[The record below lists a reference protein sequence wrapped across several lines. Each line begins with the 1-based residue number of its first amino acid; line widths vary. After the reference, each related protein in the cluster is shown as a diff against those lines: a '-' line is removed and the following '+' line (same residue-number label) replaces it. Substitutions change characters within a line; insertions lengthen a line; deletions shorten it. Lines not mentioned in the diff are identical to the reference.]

1 VLEGDLSDFS
11 LPEVL
16 QLLAFTSKSGRLTL
30 RDGTRRGRID
40 VRDGR
45 VLDVSADA
53 SRLPVARRLLGVGLL
68 DADRLRALLA
78 ARDELPTD
86 HDLVELLLSEDGDER
101 RGAADELRAV
111 LRDQHIDAAAEL
123 LRWHE
128 GDFRFDASVLVPD
141 EGSTADVA
149 GLMEE
154 VHERATAAEELEA
167 RLGDSDQRIA
177 IRRPD
182 DDVTVPAEGWALL
195 ALVDGRR
202 TVDDVVR
209 LSGIGDFAARRALVQ
224 LLDLG
229 VVTVDADAGEVTD
242 DELVA
247 AHALL
252 SDFEAVLGGA
262 VPAAA
267 AAGVPVEAPPPAV
280 ELDAG
285 LEVDGAAAVDGD
297 GVEGVGRHDDDAEV
311 AEVAEVAGA
320 SETDLEPAVADD
332 DGRVPAAS
340 VTEEP
345 GADEAAAGG
354 DEEASVSALRTK
366 VRPER
371 LTTDPSIDA
380 SLVERLIEGVEALS

>member
-45 VLDVSADA
+45 VLDVSADT

-68 DADRLRALLA
+68 DAERLRVLLA
-78 ARDELPTD
+78 ERDELPTD
-86 HDLVELLLSEDGDER
+86 HDLVESLLAEDGADPPDT
-101 RGAADELRAV
+101 ADELRAV

-149 GLMEE
+149 GLIEE
-154 VHERATAAEELEA
+154 VQERAAAAEQLEA
-167 RLGDSDQRIA
+167 RLGDADQRVA

-182 DDVTVPAEGWALL
+182 DDVTVPAEGWGLL

-209 LSGIGDFAARRALVQ
+209 LSGVGDYAARRTLVQ

-252 SDFEAVLGGA
+252 SDVEAVLGGA

-267 AAGVPVEAPPPAV
+267 AAGAPVEVPTADEA
-280 ELDAG
+280 DTQ
-285 LEVDGAAAVDGD
+285 LEVDGAAAVEADNGD
-297 GVEGVGRHDDDAEV
+297 GAGVRTDA
-311 AEVAEVAGA
+311 
-320 SETDLEPAVADD
+320 AVADD
-332 DGRVPAAS
+332 ADLAGLAGAAETDDEPS
-340 VTEEP
+340 SAPTAPVSDEP
-345 GADEAAAGG
+345 GADGAAAAG

-366 VRPER
+366 VRSER

-380 SLVERLIEGVEALS
+380 SLVERLIEGVEALP